1 MKIIDIHAHGIG
13 GYDTRTTAEG
23 DILKIAEI
31 QGSYGISEILLTIYP
46 SIVKVMRE
54 NMDAVRKAIEKQQS
68 SASGGISRRQSAPP
82 PIPPPRGG
90 RVREGVKAP
99 NSKPA
104 KIIGVH
110 LEGPFLNPSKCGALN
125 AGAFAEPAEYKLKE
139 LIEGFEDIVKI
150 MTIAP
155 EIKGAAG
162 LIKKMS
168 DRGIIVSMGHSDA
181 TYGDA
186 EAGFNAGAKGITHIF
201 NAMRGFHHRE
211 PGLAGFGLLNQDI
224 YIEVIADPCHLHSK
238 TLELIFKTKNPDRII
253 IVSDSVKEAKTS
265 PSHLP
270 PPFKAGDMG
279 MGQGITDIR
288 GKLSGGCMT
297 ITESSKRLIGIGYN
311 KNSIMRCITKNPKMY
326 LSSF

>member
-1 MKIIDIHAHGIG
+1 MKIIDIHTHGIG

-54 NMDAVRKAIEKQQS
+54 NMDAVRKAMKLQDARYKMQDT
-68 SASGGISRRQSAPP
+68 
-82 PIPPPRGG
+82 
-90 RVREGVKAP
+90 
-99 NSKPA
+99 KPA
-104 KIIGVH
+104 KIIGVY
-110 LEGPFLNPSKCGALN
+110 LEGPFLNLSKCGALN

-150 MTIAP
+150 MAIAP
-155 EIKGAAG
+155 EIRGAAG

-181 TYGDA
+181 TYAEA

-201 NAMRGFHHRE
+201 NAMRSFHHRE

-224 YIEVIADPCHLHSK
+224 YIEVIADPYHLHSK
-238 TLELIFKTKNPDRII
+238 TLELIFKTKNPYRII
-253 IVSDSVKEAKTS
+253 IVSDTVKEAKVGEE
-265 PSHLP
+265 
-270 PPFKAGDMG
+270 KD
-279 MGQGITDIR
+279 QGITNIHGR
-288 GKLSGGCMT
+288 LSGGCMT
-297 ITESSKRLIGIGYN
+297 ITESSKRLIKTGYN
-311 KNSIMRCITKNPKMY
+311 ESAIMDCITKNPESY
-326 LSSF
+326 ISSF